1 MQSKGFFLNVVC
13 ILAEKIK
20 KWSNNIIFRQSVF
33 YKKTVIVCYNNFFY
47 IFDVSRTGQKRFMME
62 EGKDKKEGIETTEK
76 EEIYSKAVRAG
87 KRTYFFDV
95 KATRRNDYYLT
106 ITESKKRYH
115 KDGRFFYEK
124 HKIFLYK
131 EDFEKFFEGLNDTI
145 QFIKDNKPEIIAD
158 DILEGQEDSHAYTD
172 VEFEDLE
179 HVEASPANEK
189 EDE

>member
-1 MQSKGFFLNVVC
+1 
-13 ILAEKIK
+13 
-20 KWSNNIIFRQSVF
+20 
-33 YKKTVIVCYNNFFY
+33 
-47 IFDVSRTGQKRFMME
+47 MME
-62 EGKDKKEGIETTEK
+62 EGKEKKDGIETSER
-76 EEIYSKAVRAG
+76 EEIFSQAVRAG

-131 EDFEKFFEGLNDTI
+131 EDFEKFANGLTEAI
-145 QFIKDNKPEIIAD
+145 QYIQDNRPEELLDEIVEEKP
-158 DILEGQEDSHAYTD
+158 DSRSYTD

-179 HVEASPANEK
+179 SVEATSAAEDNE
-189 EDE
+189 